1 MKERQFELLT
11 IEDCKKSKKKIVIV
25 ATAVLVF
32 GLIVGS
38 GLVVAGLLRMSY
50 EQEEISERIERSGKL
65 QSEMGAED
73 EDLPDL
79 KKQRDD
85 EYAKNGASDKYY
97 QLDQKIADIEVHI
110 RDLKAQFFKNED
122 DSHYSDRGIAY
133 QCAVP
138 FIMSGAMVIFT
149 SLMVAVVLYV
159 FVKQRDFYI
168 MQAQGFESMRHEA
181 NRKVMP
187 AYSKKP
193 EAEAIVAKKAKFD
206 FGDSK
211 KSKEDKKSDDD
222 DDDFD
227 ENKHKKDEDYDDTY

>member
-25 ATAVLVF
+25 ATAVLIF

-50 EQEEISERIERSGKL
+50 EQEEIFERIERSGKL

-97 QLDQKIADIEVHI
+97 QLDQKIADI
-110 RDLKAQFFKNED
+110 
-122 DSHYSDRGIAY
+122 
-133 QCAVP
+133 
-138 FIMSGAMVIFT
+138 
-149 SLMVAVVLYV
+149 
-159 FVKQRDFYI
+159 
-168 MQAQGFESMRHEA
+168 
-181 NRKVMP
+181 
-187 AYSKKP
+187 
-193 EAEAIVAKKAKFD
+193 
-206 FGDSK
+206 
-211 KSKEDKKSDDD
+211 DDD
-222 DDDFD
+222 
-227 ENKHKKDEDYDDTY
+227 KHKKDEDYDDTY